1 VEWEEGSGRVGRV
14 GLCLVRRE
22 VGVRGAAV
30 VIRLAEKYE
39 DGEEMSWSSRCVCLD
54 RHDL

>member
-1 VEWEEGSGRVGRV
+1 VEEVEWEEGSGRVGRV

-39 DGEEMSWSSRCVCLD
+39 DGEEMELEQSMRML
-54 RHDL
+54 R